1 MFSNCD
7 INKFMLLFRKGAYP
21 YNYMN
26 DWKMINEIAL
36 PEKEKF
42 NNNLNMEN
50 LQMQMIHMPKE
61 LIKTLE

>member
-1 MFSNCD
+1 
-7 INKFMLLFRKGAYP
+7 MLLFRKGAYP

-42 NNNLNMEN
+42 NNNLNMKN

>member
-1 MFSNCD
+1 
-7 INKFMLLFRKGAYP
+7 MLLFRKGACP

-50 LQMQMIHMPKE
+50 LQM
-61 LIKTLE
+61 